1 MLRSPSL
8 SAALVR
14 RVLRVLLRGR
24 LARLVLL
31 ALQVGL
37 ATQDHLEQVRK
48 ALLAILALRDRK
60 VARAWLVPPAIPLQA
75 LLVPR
80 PQGQQARPAL
90 GLQGHRGRRVIKG
103 TQGPPDQQDLQARW
117 GLRRTQVQQ
126 DLRVLRETPA
136 PRALPLIQVQ
146 LDLLDPSVLLAQ
158 PGLLAR
164 HSLAQQDQLVLP
176 RPLAGMRV

>member
-1 MLRSPSL
+1 MFRDLLKLLLSPSL
-8 SAALVR
+8 SAALAL
-14 RVLRVLLRGR
+14 RVLRVLLQGR

-103 TQGPPDQQDLQARW
+103 IQGRQAQRVLPARW
-117 GLRRTQVQQ
+117 GLRLIRALLA
-126 DLRVLRETPA
+126 LRASLGIPGQLALPPIRA
-136 PRALPLIQVQ
+136 PRVPPAAL
-146 LDLLDPSVLLAQ
+146 A
-158 PGLLAR
+158 
-164 HSLAQQDQLVLP
+164 
-176 RPLAGMRV
+176 